1 MNLYIVDHFIPF
13 PQSEYGGVWNVIASD
28 DEECFD
34 LITAADDNQ
43 FPEYY
48 GQLRGN
54 ITKSAKYTVVGNVEP
69 KVVTSFLTQR
79 VMTNDISLVPSLQ
92 NHVRKL
98 EETVDQKNKEIN
110 NLKTLIDLMQRTIE
124 REK

>member
-34 LITAADDNQ
+34 LITDVDDNQ

-48 GQLRGN
+48 GKLRSN
-54 ITKSAKYTVVGNVEP
+54 ITNCAKYTVVGNVEP
-69 KVVTSFLTQR
+69 KVVTSFLT
-79 VMTNDISLVPSLQ
+79 
-92 NHVRKL
+92 
-98 EETVDQKNKEIN
+98 
-110 NLKTLIDLMQRTIE
+110 
-124 REK
+124 

>member
-13 PQSEYGGVWNVIASD
+13 PQSEYGGVWNVLASN

-34 LITAADDNQ
+34 LITDADDYQ

-54 ITKSAKYTVVGNVEP
+54 IAKSAKYTVVGNVEP
-69 KVVTSFLTQR
+69 KVVTSFLT
-79 VMTNDISLVPSLQ
+79 
-92 NHVRKL
+92 
-98 EETVDQKNKEIN
+98 
-110 NLKTLIDLMQRTIE
+110 
-124 REK
+124 

>member
-54 ITKSAKYTVVGNVEP
+54 IAKSAKYTVVGNAEP
-69 KVVTSFLTQR
+69 KVVTSFLT
-79 VMTNDISLVPSLQ
+79 
-92 NHVRKL
+92 
-98 EETVDQKNKEIN
+98 
-110 NLKTLIDLMQRTIE
+110 
-124 REK
+124 

>member
-54 ITKSAKYTVVGNVEP
+54 IAKSAKYTVVDAVEP
-69 KVVTSFLTQR
+69 KVVTSFLT
-79 VMTNDISLVPSLQ
+79 
-92 NHVRKL
+92 
-98 EETVDQKNKEIN
+98 
-110 NLKTLIDLMQRTIE
+110 
-124 REK
+124 